1 MNSTGNPKPAD
12 ETPQAKRRGWGGI
25 ALAAILIVI
34 AVLVGVQILGVL
46 YGLLFPP
53 LPPVPDSFT
62 LLQSTSTSY
71 GVDDWL
77 YASSEDA
84 CRIARDYERA
94 GATCVIAPGV
104 CDSGFLQLDEPRA
117 GSNIARCSGELHW
130 SIFAQ
135 RYFANIAGGY
145 SDDQPT
151 RIRVERE
158 IFWTG
163 AIPEAAQV
171 QLSTPGL
178 PPLSTPTP

>member
-1 MNSTGNPKPAD
+1 MNSTGNLKPAE

-34 AVLVGVQILGVL
+34 AILVGVQILGVL

-53 LPPVPDSFT
+53 GPPVPESFS
-62 LLQSTSTSY
+62 LLQSTSPSY

-77 YASSEDA
+77 YASSDDA
-84 CRIARDYERA
+84 CRVVRDYERA
-94 GATCVIAPGV
+94 GATCTVAPGV
-104 CDSGFLQLDEPRA
+104 CDAGFVQLEEPRA
-117 GSNIARCSGELHW
+117 GSNIARCYGEFHW

-135 RYFANIAGGY
+135 RYSANIAGGY
-145 SDDQPT
+145 GEDQPT
-151 RIRVERE
+151 RVRVERE

-163 AIPEAAQV
+163 VIPQAVPV

-178 PPLSTPTP
+178 PPLYTPTP

>member
-1 MNSTGNPKPAD
+1 MSSTGNPKPAD

-25 ALAAILIVI
+25 ALAVILIAL
-34 AVLVGVQILGVL
+34 AVLIGTQILGVL

-53 LPPVPDSFT
+53 SPPLPDSFT
-62 LLQSTSTSY
+62 LLQSTSPSY

-84 CRIARDYERA
+84 CRVARDFERA
-94 GATCVIAPGV
+94 GASCTIAPGI
-104 CDSGFLQLDEPRA
+104 CNSGFVQMEEPRA
-117 GSNIARCSGELHW
+117 GSNVARCTGEFHW

-135 RYFANIAGGY
+135 RYYANIAAGY
-145 SDDQPT
+145 GDDQPT
-151 RIRVERE
+151 RVRIERE

-163 AIPEAAQV
+163 VIPEAAPV

-178 PPLSTPTP
+178 PPLSTPAP